1 MNTITFIAT
10 ANIVPNSGYSRAVM
24 DQDLIEFIRN
34 SIRQNNGLKPG
45 NALKVRQ
52 IPNNTFEIIDK
63 KHKFHHYSNLYPI
76 ERIVVIFS
84 FPIIS
89 LRFFI

>member
-10 ANIVPNSGYSRAVM
+10 TNIVPNSGYSRAVM

-34 SIRQNNGLKPG
+34 SIRQNNGFKPE

-52 IPNNTFEIIDK
+52 VSNDIFEIIDGHIRFEAAK
-63 KHKFHHYSNLYPI
+63 QDNLEELP
-76 ERIVVIFS
+76 
-84 FPIIS
+84 
-89 LRFFI
+89 